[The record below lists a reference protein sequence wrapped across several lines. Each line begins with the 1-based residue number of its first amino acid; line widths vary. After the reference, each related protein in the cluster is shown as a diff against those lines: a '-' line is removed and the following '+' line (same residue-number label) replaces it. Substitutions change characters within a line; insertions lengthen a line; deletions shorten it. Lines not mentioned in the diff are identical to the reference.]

1 MIKAGAP
8 WFFEMRSLISERP
21 NLVPMGV
28 GNGSSAIDSELLVA
42 PSKEATPSDDE
53 GGDHD
58 HGSIKSLNWDL
69 ERDEGDSDKEV
80 VADNKAGVKR
90 KREPGET
97 DSDVFVDT
105 KKTKPHAGKSKLT
118 VATPVRPSSTKP
130 KNMVERFAEVA
141 KIEEETVQRQL
152 ELKKFRLKGSSDVA
166 MAGIKAKAHT
176 KVERDKRKA
185 ELMLQKSRQDHK
197 YRMAELQ
204 ARTQANPS
212 HYAPNPSHGRGSHP
226 WLTGP
231 GGSTSTFTGLFNQ
244 HNPSNIT
251 STTSESLTT
260 PGDFASDF
268 GEFSSGRM

>member
-28 GNGSSAIDSELLVA
+28 GNGSSAINCELLVA

-58 HGSIKSLNWDL
+58 RGSVESLKWDI
-69 ERDEGDSDKEV
+69 ECDEGDSDKEV
-80 VADNKAGVKR
+80 VLDGVKQ

-97 DSDVFVDT
+97 DSDAPVGT
-105 KKTKPHAGKSKLT
+105 KKTKPHMGKSKLT
-118 VATPVRPSSTKP
+118 VATPVRPSLTKP

-152 ELKKFRLKGSSDVA
+152 ELKKFQLKGSSDVA

-185 ELMLQKSRQDHK
+185 ELMLQKSRQDHE

-204 ARTQANPS
+204 VRTQAN
-212 HYAPNPSHGRGSHP
+212 HYAPNPSHGSGSHT

-231 GGSTSTFTGLFNQ
+231 GGSTNTFTGLFDQ
-244 HNPSNIT
+244 HNPSNTT
-251 STTSESLTT
+251 STSSESLPTL
-260 PGDFASDF
+260 DFSEF
-268 GEFSSGRM
+268 GSRQM